1 MTAASP
7 ALGLSVG
14 ATNLAAV
21 TADHALTRK
30 PVLTLYRQRSP
41 EVGVPSENPQ
51 LNERGLVITDFVQRV
66 GDSDG
71 IVAADGTTHR
81 SEALLADGL
90 RALAF
95 AATHGHTLPEKVAVT
110 YPAHWGA
117 PAVDS
122 LSSALSR
129 LAEWSNRPPALIP
142 DAAAALFAVRANPGI
157 PARGTVAV
165 CDFGGSGT
173 SITVLDAGDDHQVA
187 ATVRHDDFSGDL
199 IDQAVLTAVMAVLPE
214 AGFFDPPGTSAVGS
228 LNRLRAACRSAK
240 EGLSSSTVVALG
252 LPGVSEEVRFTRAEL
267 DGAIRDSLDDFVSVV
282 DETLACNGIRDL
294 AAVISVGGAAHIPT
308 VTTTLS
314 GHLGVPIITTPRPHL
329 TAAVGAALRAGEA
342 AQAARG

>member
-51 LNERGLVITDFVQRV
+51 LGEPGLVITDFVQRV
-66 GDSDG
+66 GDPAG

-90 RALAF
+90 RALAH
-95 AATHGHTLPEKVAVT
+95 AATRGHITLPENVAVT
-110 YPAHWGA
+110 YPAHWEA
-117 PAVDS
+117 PAVDA
-122 LSSALSR
+122 LGSALSR
-129 LAEWSNRPPALIP
+129 LAEWSNRPPTLIP

-173 SITVLDAGDDHQVA
+173 SVTVLDAGDDHPVA
-187 ATVRHDDFSGDL
+187 ATVRHPDFSGDL
-199 IDQAVLTAVMAVLPE
+199 IDQAVLTAVMANLPE

-228 LNRLRAACRSAK
+228 LNRLRGACRRAK
-240 EGLSSSTVVALG
+240 EGLSSHTVVALG
-252 LPGVSEEVRFTRAEL
+252 LPGVSDEVRFTRTEL
-267 DGAIRDSLDDFVSVV
+267 DGAIRDSLNKFILVL
-282 DETLACNGIRDL
+282 DETLARNGIREL
-294 AAVISVGGAAHIPT
+294 AAVISVGGGAHIPA

-314 GHLGVPIITTPRPHL
+314 GHLGVPVVTTPRPHL
-329 TAAVGAALRAGEA
+329 TAAVGAALRAAGA
-342 AQAARG
+342 GALT

>member
-1 MTAASP
+1 MTGANP

-21 TADHALTRK
+21 TADNALTRK

-51 LNERGLVITDFVQRV
+51 LGERGLVITDFVQRV
-66 GDSDG
+66 GDPAG
-71 IVAADGTTHR
+71 IVAADGSTHR

-95 AATHGHTLPEKVAVT
+95 AATRGRALPENVAVT
-110 YPAHWGA
+110 YPAHWEA
-117 PAVDS
+117 PAVEA
-122 LSSALSR
+122 LGSALSR
-129 LAEWSNRPPALIP
+129 LAEWSNRPLTLIP
-142 DAAAALFAVRANPGI
+142 DAAGALFAVRANPGI

-173 SITVLDAGDDHQVA
+173 SIAVLDAGDDHPVA
-187 ATVRHDDFSGDL
+187 ATVRHPDFSGDL
-199 IDQAVLTAVMAVLPE
+199 IDQAVLTAVMANLPE

-240 EGLSSSTVVALG
+240 ERLSSHTVIALG
-252 LPGVSEEVRFTRAEL
+252 LPGVSDEVRFTRAEF
-267 DGAIRDSLDDFVSVV
+267 DGAIRDSLNNFVTIL
-282 DETLACNGIRDL
+282 DETLVRNGIREL
-294 AAVISVGGAAHIPT
+294 AAVISVGGGAHIPA

-314 GHLGVPIITTPRPHL
+314 GHLGVPVVTTPRPHL
-329 TAAVGAALRAGEA
+329 TAAIGAALRAAGA
-342 AQAARG
+342 GALT